1 MDLKRKKFNL
11 KKEEEDKHNQSSKKN
26 SKFRSL
32 ICYVSI
38 YF

>member
-26 SKFRSL
+26 SKFRCL
-32 ICYVSI
+32 ICCVSI